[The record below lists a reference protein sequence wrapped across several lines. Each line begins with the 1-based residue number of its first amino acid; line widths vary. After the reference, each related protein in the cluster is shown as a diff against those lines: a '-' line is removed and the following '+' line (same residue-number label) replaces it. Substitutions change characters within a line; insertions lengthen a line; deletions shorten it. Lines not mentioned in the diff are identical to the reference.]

1 MSSMNSPC
9 DTSLLSGWNAD
20 IPRSNPAD
28 RALFVELLA
37 LHEGM
42 IEQLRIEQIGTRG
55 HGEFLASQISHH
67 EQAIAALR
75 AQLAHLPGD
84 QSQPS

>member
-1 MSSMNSPC
+1 MTTPFETSM
-9 DTSLLSGWNAD
+9 LSGWNAGS
-20 IPRSNPAD
+20 PRSIPTD

-42 IEQLRIEQIGTRG
+42 IEQLRLEQLGTRG

-75 AQLAHLPGD
+75 AQLAHLPGG
-84 QSQPS
+84 QSPPS